1 MSEHPPDLA
10 WIDGNEAVAR
20 VAYRLNE
27 VMAVYPITPA
37 SAMAE
42 WCEARAAQGRP
53 NLWGSVPTV
62 VVMQSEAGAA
72 GVVHGALQ
80 AGALTT
86 TFTASQGLLLML
98 PNLYKIAGELTATV
112 IHVASR
118 ALATSALS
126 IFGDH
131 SDAMA
136 ARGTGCGLL
145 VAASV
150 QEAGDFAAI
159 ATAASLAARLPLLH
173 VFDGFRTS
181 HEIQR
186 VELIS
191 DATLRALIDEELIA
205 AHRARGLSPDHPELR
220 GTSQNPDL
228 AFQAREAVNPFQ
240 EAAPAHVQ
248 AAMDRFAAL
257 TGRQYRLLDYE
268 GHPEAERVLVL
279 MGSGCETA
287 AETAR
292 ALIENGER
300 VGVLK
305 VRLFRPLAAAALV
318 AALPASTRR
327 IAVLDRCKEPG
338 SFAEPLHLDV
348 QAAVA
353 EHWRRGGDRDGPV
366 PLVVGGRFGLASK
379 EFTPAMA
386 RAVFDNLAAPS
397 PRNHFTIGIDDDV
410 CHHSLAF
417 DPAWQLAE
425 DGFAALVFGLGADGS
440 VGASRSTIRIIGA
453 ATGLHAQ
460 GFIVYDSK
468 KAGSTTVSH
477 LRFSRRP
484 IRAPYLI
491 ERAQLLACHHWD
503 ALEQIDL
510 LAQAAPG
517 ATLLL
522 NSPWPQE
529 QDWSR
534 LPQRVQ
540 AQILRLGLRV
550 FTVPASAIAA
560 AHGLGPRLN
569 TAMQACF
576 FAVTELMPLPQA
588 LTALRAAIR
597 QRYGDKGEAVVQA
610 NLAVLEEAL
619 ASLQELAIPA
629 AGASSATT
637 ATDNSAP
644 LPPLPLPAALA
655 AAPPAVRELVL
666 PQLQRRADA
675 LPVSALPCDGSFPTG
690 TARWEKR
697 NIAEAVPVWDP
708 QLCVQCGR
716 CVMVCPHA
724 AIRAKVVEPEALASA
739 PAGFLSAPARERH
752 WSGQAFTLQVA
763 VEDCTGCELC
773 VTICPAREPEG
784 PRKALAMAPQRPLR
798 EQGQRHWDFFLQLSD
813 PDRLA
818 LNPAQVHQLQLLQPL
833 FEFPGACAG
842 CGETPYLR
850 LASQLFGDRMV
861 IANATGCS
869 SIYGGNLPTTPWSR
883 NGEGRGPAWS
893 NSLFEDNA
901 EFGLGLRLGLDQR
914 RDRAGQLLRHLAGD
928 GRLPQALVD
937 GLLQADQR
945 DEAGIHEQRQRVAA
959 LRRRLEAEQE
969 AGGVEGNGDPVR
981 ELLQLADD
989 LVRRSVWI
997 VGGDGWA
1004 YDIGFGGLDQ
1014 VIAGSQD
1021 VNLLVLDT
1029 EVYSNTGGQM
1039 SKATP
1044 KGAVAQFASGGKTT
1058 AKKDL
1063 GLMAMSYGHV
1073 YVASVAMGARDA
1085 HTLRVFLEAEAYP
1098 GPSLILAYSHCI
1110 AHGIAMA
1117 DGMTQQQLAVAS
1129 GRWLLYRHDPRRR
1142 ERGLAPLV
1150 LDCGGPRLPLAEALA
1165 GEGRFQPLREEL
1177 CREAQAELQE
1187 RWRLYQRLAAPPPAD
1202 P

>member
-1 MSEHPPDLA
+1 MKARPDQPRPELA

-27 VMAVYPITPA
+27 LMAVYPITPA
-37 SAMAE
+37 SPMAE

-98 PNLYKIAGELTATV
+98 PNLHKIAGELTATV

-118 ALATSALS
+118 ALASSALS

-145 VAASV
+145 FAASV

-173 VFDGFRTS
+173 VIDGFRTS

-257 TGRQYRLLDYE
+257 TGRRYRLYDYE
-268 GHPEAERVLVL
+268 GHPDADRVLVL

-287 AETAR
+287 AETAQ
-292 ALIENGER
+292 ALNAAGAR
-300 VGVLK
+300 LGVLK
-305 VRLFRPLAAAALV
+305 VRLFRPMAAMALV
-318 AALPASTRR
+318 AALPITTRR

-338 SFAEPLHLDV
+338 SAAEPLHLDL

-353 EHWRRGGDRDGPV
+353 EHWCARSNGESPA
-366 PLVVGGRFGLASK
+366 PLVVGGRYGLASK
-379 EFTPAMA
+379 EFTPAMV

-397 PRNHFTIGIDDDV
+397 PRNHFTVGIDDDV
-410 CHHSLAF
+410 SHHSLAF
-417 DPAWQLAE
+417 DPSWQLAGDAFE
-425 DGFAALVFGLGADGS
+425 ALLVGRGADGS
-440 VGASRSTIRIIGA
+440 VGASHSTIRIIGA

-503 ALEQIDL
+503 ALEQLDL
-510 LAQAAPG
+510 LTRAAPG

-522 NSPWPQE
+522 NSPWPPE
-529 QDWSR
+529 QDWSQ
-534 LPQRVQ
+534 LPPRVQ

-597 QRYGDKGEAVVQA
+597 Q
-610 NLAVLEEAL
+610 
-619 ASLQELAIPA
+619 
-629 AGASSATT
+629 
-637 ATDNSAP
+637 
-644 LPPLPLPAALA
+644 
-655 AAPPAVRELVL
+655 
-666 PQLQRRADA
+666 
-675 LPVSALPCDGSFPTG
+675 
-690 TARWEKR
+690 
-697 NIAEAVPVWDP
+697 
-708 QLCVQCGR
+708 
-716 CVMVCPHA
+716 
-724 AIRAKVVEPEALASA
+724 
-739 PAGFLSAPARERH
+739 
-752 WSGQAFTLQVA
+752 
-763 VEDCTGCELC
+763 
-773 VTICPAREPEG
+773 
-784 PRKALAMAPQRPLR
+784 
-798 EQGQRHWDFFLQLSD
+798 
-813 PDRLA
+813 
-818 LNPAQVHQLQLLQPL
+818 
-833 FEFPGACAG
+833 
-842 CGETPYLR
+842 
-850 LASQLFGDRMV
+850 
-861 IANATGCS
+861 
-869 SIYGGNLPTTPWSR
+869 
-883 NGEGRGPAWS
+883 
-893 NSLFEDNA
+893 
-901 EFGLGLRLGLDQR
+901 
-914 RDRAGQLLRHLAGD
+914 
-928 GRLPQALVD
+928 
-937 GLLQADQR
+937 
-945 DEAGIHEQRQRVAA
+945 
-959 LRRRLEAEQE
+959 
-969 AGGVEGNGDPVR
+969 
-981 ELLQLADD
+981 
-989 LVRRSVWI
+989 
-997 VGGDGWA
+997 
-1004 YDIGFGGLDQ
+1004 
-1014 VIAGSQD
+1014 
-1021 VNLLVLDT
+1021 
-1029 EVYSNTGGQM
+1029 
-1039 SKATP
+1039 
-1044 KGAVAQFASGGKTT
+1044 
-1058 AKKDL
+1058 
-1063 GLMAMSYGHV
+1063 
-1073 YVASVAMGARDA
+1073 
-1085 HTLRVFLEAEAYP
+1085 
-1098 GPSLILAYSHCI
+1098 
-1110 AHGIAMA
+1110 
-1117 DGMTQQQLAVAS
+1117 
-1129 GRWLLYRHDPRRR
+1129 
-1142 ERGLAPLV
+1142 
-1150 LDCGGPRLPLAEALA
+1150 
-1165 GEGRFQPLREEL
+1165 
-1177 CREAQAELQE
+1177 
-1187 RWRLYQRLAAPPPAD
+1187 
-1202 P
+1202 